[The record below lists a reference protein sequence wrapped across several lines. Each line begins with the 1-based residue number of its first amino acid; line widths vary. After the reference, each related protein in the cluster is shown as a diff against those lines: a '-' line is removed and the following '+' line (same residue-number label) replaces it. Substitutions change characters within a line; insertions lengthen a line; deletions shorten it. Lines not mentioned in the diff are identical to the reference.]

1 MDVDVGLERLNV
13 EQLTDD
19 LQCSSRAILGS
30 IALSREINN
39 YGPKTLQVTALIRKK
54 KIKAGAWIW
63 SNLKLLLGINKKYWS
78 YSSKTN
84 RTYLTN

>member
-54 KIKAGAWIW
+54 K
-63 SNLKLLLGINKKYWS
+63 N
-78 YSSKTN
+78 
-84 RTYLTN
+84 